1 MVSILRK
8 VRESPGHRSWA
19 EDLSILEILGPDA
32 MITHARLKDAY
43 LLGLAVRK
51 KGKLATSDRRI
62 PADIVRG
69 GRRAI
74 ELISG

>member
-19 EDLSILEILGPDA
+19 EDLSILEILGPDTIISHSQVA
-32 MITHARLKDAY
+32 DVY
-43 LLGLAVRK
+43 LLGLAVLK
-51 KGKLATSDRRI
+51 KGKLATLDHRI
-62 PADIVRG
+62 PPDVVPG